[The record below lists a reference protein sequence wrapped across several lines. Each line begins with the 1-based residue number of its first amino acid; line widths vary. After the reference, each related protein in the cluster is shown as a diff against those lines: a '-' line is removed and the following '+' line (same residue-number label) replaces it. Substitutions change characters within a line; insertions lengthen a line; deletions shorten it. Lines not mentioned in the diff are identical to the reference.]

1 MGKIDSLEFLD
12 SFIEQIDSLTDEEV
26 EMYKKNY
33 QNELNNKIQQ
43 QQFDFIPPFNENDID
58 IKESKTT
65 LLNDYSYNKLDVF
78 YKGVD
83 NNINENID
91 KTTFV
96 YAALGVFLVRS
107 GFQFANPILERV
119 SFVTNNKFDSDKF
132 EGIDIESQTS
142 VEMHEENTAKVSL
155 NVIVGSSEDNQPFN
169 IDIVMS
175 AKFRWRDTIDIAK
188 VKELLK
194 VNGASVLLSY
204 IRPIVANLT
213 NSSQYSVLNIPFMDF
228 TQSDSK

>member
-1 MGKIDSLEFLD
+1 M
-12 SFIEQIDSLTDEEV
+12 
-26 EMYKKNY
+26 
-33 QNELNNKIQQ
+33 
-43 QQFDFIPPFNENDID
+43 
-58 IKESKTT
+58 
-65 LLNDYSYNKLDVF
+65 
-78 YKGVD
+78 
-83 NNINENID
+83 
-91 KTTFV
+91 
-96 YAALGVFLVRS
+96 VRS

-228 TQSDSK
+228 TQSDIK

>member
-1 MGKIDSLEFLD
+1 M
-12 SFIEQIDSLTDEEV
+12 
-26 EMYKKNY
+26 
-33 QNELNNKIQQ
+33 
-43 QQFDFIPPFNENDID
+43 
-58 IKESKTT
+58 
-65 LLNDYSYNKLDVF
+65 
-78 YKGVD
+78 
-83 NNINENID
+83 
-91 KTTFV
+91 
-96 YAALGVFLVRS
+96 VRS

-155 NVIVGSSEDNQPFN
+155 NVIVGSSE
-169 IDIVMS
+169 
-175 AKFRWRDTIDIAK
+175 

>member
-1 MGKIDSLEFLD
+1 ME
-12 SFIEQIDSLTDEEV
+12 
-26 EMYKKNY
+26 
-33 QNELNNKIQQ
+33 
-43 QQFDFIPPFNENDID
+43 
-58 IKESKTT
+58 
-65 LLNDYSYNKLDVF
+65 
-78 YKGVD
+78 
-83 NNINENID
+83 
-91 KTTFV
+91 
-96 YAALGVFLVRS
+96 RS

-194 VNGASVLLSY
+194 INGASVLLSY
-204 IRPIVANLT
+204 IRPIVDNLT

>member
-1 MGKIDSLEFLD
+1 M
-12 SFIEQIDSLTDEEV
+12 
-26 EMYKKNY
+26 
-33 QNELNNKIQQ
+33 
-43 QQFDFIPPFNENDID
+43 
-58 IKESKTT
+58 
-65 LLNDYSYNKLDVF
+65 
-78 YKGVD
+78 
-83 NNINENID
+83 
-91 KTTFV
+91 
-96 YAALGVFLVRS
+96 VRS

-188 VKELLK
+188 RTGATIISTAEIANMAESQGLNAHGMNIGGKFNFEFGSVKVTQAIHSAGIEGGLAC
-194 VNGASVLLSY
+194 GF
-204 IRPIVANLT
+204 II
-213 NSSQYSVLNIPFMDF
+213 DF
-228 TQSDSK
+228 Y